1 MLPLVLVEPSSSC
14 LNKMPHPSSLKS
26 VVLSDNSEWNIFH
39 GFVPNIEQNFQ
50 EEGENYDPAMRT
62 SREAL
67 SGRAFVYSTVYP
79 RVQ

>member
-26 VVLSDNSEWNIFH
+26 VVLSDDSERNISP
-39 GFVPNIEQNFQ
+39 GFVPSIEQNFQ

-62 SREAL
+62 SREAEYEDI
-67 SGRAFVYSTVYP
+67 VIP
-79 RVQ
+79 